1 MSIVPKYG
9 DYSLSH
15 KYPPKRMFFSSEA
28 ADITVSRGD
37 LTYVLR
43 QPIVVDSDTATY
55 MTLSM
60 LTIPN
65 TNYNVNT
72 TNNTYS
78 ISFTNAS
85 SVSYTNTIPVGN
97 YTATSLATA
106 LNTSL
111 NASNPPLNVSYS
123 DLTGTLT
130 INSVSLNFALLQ
142 TSTALK
148 VLGFNACT
156 TAYTTSASYLTSQRV
171 IDLSGNRSFYFTTQI
186 PTENVNFMTSGNGR
200 VSNYLAAI
208 QMQSD
213 TVGIDYYTNVTNFK
227 SKINTNRIDMI
238 HVQLLD
244 DNSNIFIPPHEYTF
258 VLEFEFYD
266 RNDSTDTL
274 LQQLGLKR

>member
-9 DYSLSH
+9 HYSLSH

-43 QPIVVDSDTATY
+43 QPIVVDNDTATY
-55 MTLSM
+55 MTLSC

-65 TNYNVNT
+65 TTYNVNA

-85 SVSYTNTIPVGN
+85 SVSYTNTIPIGN
-97 YTATSLATA
+97 YTATSLASA

-111 NASNPPLNVSYS
+111 NACNPPLNCSYM
-123 DLTGTLT
+123 DLTGTLS
-130 INSVSLNFALLQ
+130 INSVSLNFALLP
-142 TSTALK
+142 TSTSLR
-148 VLGFNACT
+148 VMGFNT
-156 TAYTTSASYLTSQRV
+156 STVAYTTSASVLNSQRV
-171 IDLSGNRSFYFTTQI
+171 IDLSGNRCFYFTTQI
-186 PTENVNFMTSGNGR
+186 PTENVNFMSSGNGR

-213 TVGIDYYTNVTNFK
+213 TVGVDYYNNTTNFK

-244 DNSNIFIPPHEYTF
+244 DNNNIYIPPHEYTF

-266 RNDSTDTL
+266 RNDTTDTL
-274 LQQLGLKR
+274 LQQLGIKR